1 MLIHYSKVV
10 QICRENNIDIR
21 GIFHVGAHECEELT
35 DYVNNGIDK
44 NNIVWVEGNKEISD
58 KMKGLGIPNIINAV
72 VDDASGNT
80 VTFNITNNGQ
90 SSSILEL
97 GTHKIQHPHIY
108 VSKTET
114 VVTKSIQDIAIDH
127 NLDFTR
133 YNFWNFDIQGAEL
146 RALKGSGDLILYAD
160 ILYLEV
166 NSEELYKG
174 CALIGEID
182 EYVATYGFKRIETN
196 MTCHGW
202 GDAVYIKSIQL
213 NRCLNNC
220 DSDSNGERWFYETFV
235 SKRDG
240 IIFDV
245 GSRSDSLFCKYSGE
259 VHYFEPVTEFI
270 NILKSTLNNGK
281 SILNNFGLS
290 DKNETITYYRDAQ
303 SFVLRDK
310 SCSKFNNAITTFL
323 DVKRGDEY
331 VISHQINSVR
341 FLKIDTEGYELD
353 VLRGFNT
360 TLSIFNTI
368 QFEYGGTYL
377 DRGIKLIDVINYLK
391 LYGFNRFY
399 YLSNFGLVSLQDFED
414 HYCYC
419 NIVCLK

>member
-1 MLIHYSKVV
+1 MLINYSHVV
-10 QICRENNIDIR
+10 QVCKENNIDIR
-21 GIFHVGAHECEELT
+21 GIFHVGAHECEELN

-44 NNIVWVEGNKEISD
+44 INIVWVEGNKEISD
-58 KMKGLGIPNIINAV
+58 KMMNMGIPNIINAV
-72 VDDASGNT
+72 VDDESGRT
-80 VTFNITNNGQ
+80 VVFNITNNGQ

-97 GTHKIQHPHIY
+97 GTHKTQHPHIY

-114 VVTKSIQDIAIDH
+114 VVTKSIVDIAIEH
-127 NLDFTR
+127 NVDFTK

-146 RALKGSGDLILYAD
+146 RALKGAGDLIRYAD

-166 NSEELYKG
+166 NVEELYKG
-174 CALIGEID
+174 CALVDEID
-182 EYVATYGFKRIETN
+182 AYVEKYGFKRIETS
-196 MTCHGW
+196 MTIHGW
-202 GDAVYIKSIQL
+202 GDAVYIKSIKL
-213 NRCLNNC
+213 NSCLNNC
-220 DSDSNGERWFYETFV
+220 DSDTNGERWFYETFV

-245 GSRSDSLFCKYSGE
+245 GSRSDSLFCKYAGE
-259 VHYFEPVTEFI
+259 VHYFEPVAEFI
-270 NILKSTLNNGK
+270 DVLKSSLNNGK

-290 DKNETITYYRDAQ
+290 DKNETITYYRDSQ

-310 SCSKFNNAITTFL
+310 SSSKFNNAITTFL

-331 VISHQINSVR
+331 VKSHQLNSIR

-353 VLRGFNT
+353 VLRGFNE
-360 TLSIFNTI
+360 TLFIFDTI

-377 DRGIKLIDVINYLK
+377 DRGIKLIYVIKYLK
-391 LYGFNRFY
+391 LYGFNSFY
-399 YLSNFGLVSLQDFED
+399 YLSNFGLLPLQNFED
-414 HYCYC
+414 HYSYC